1 MKHELFSRKVRRT
14 IFFVLESTYPEDT
27 PYQVWFDLNNFLTRL
42 KKPVFKIPFS
52 RNWKS
57 SVWNTNFFPRQAT
70 PKILFVF
77 ILITLVILPAEIGL
91 IWTTSWPVK
100 KDLFLKFLFR
110 ETEKVPYEILT
121 FFLGKLHQKF
131 FSFSF

>member
-1 MKHELFSRKVRRT
+1 MNFFLEKLGGPF
-14 IFFVLESTYPEDT
+14 FFVLESTYPEDT

-42 KKPVFKIPFS
+42 KKSVFKIPFS